1 MTVLGGVSIAGG
13 SGTLAGAILALVLVG
28 ILRFGMGLINLQG
41 QVQDIVIGLLLI
53 LSILL
58 PQLGGRLSIGL
69 AWRRETML
77 KTAMAVIV
85 ALLFGLFFFWSRALI
100 LTQ

>member
-1 MTVLGGVSIAGG
+1 MV
-13 SGTLAGAILALVLVG
+13 GAILALVLVG

-58 PQLGGRLSIGL
+58 PRLGGQLSSALSWQTSAI
-69 AWRRETML
+69 R
-77 KTAMAVIV
+77 KTAMAAAL
-85 ALLFGLFFFWSRALI
+85 ALLFGLFFFWSRALV